1 MKKLLIF
8 VTALAMLLALPASA
22 LAQGGGGTLVGG
34 FDVGPGGLTQTTPW
48 IQTAGNTWLVK
59 IWSPLVSYNEDI
71 SGLAPQLATEWSSN
85 DDSTVWTFNLREGVV
100 WHDGEPFTA
109 DDVRFT
115 FEFVLSPGSTATA
128 PVGMAGIKTL
138 LGAEVFTA
146 GEADSIEGI
155 NVIDDL
161 TVELTLAVPDP

>member
-1 MKKLLIF
+1 M
-8 VTALAMLLALPASA
+8 
-22 LAQGGGGTLVGG
+22 
-34 FDVGPGGLTQTTPW
+34 
-48 IQTAGNTWLVK
+48 
-59 IWSPLVSYNEDI
+59 SYNEDI

-138 LGAEVFTA
+138 LGAEAFSA
-146 GEADSIEGI
+146 GEAESIEGI

-161 TVELTLAVPDP
+161 TSSLRWPSRTRASRTSW